1 MEPMYRGI
9 PFSPQTTLSD
19 SIGAADTVI
28 PVADVTVFP
37 DPPNY
42 ATIGTD
48 AGGET
53 IKYTAKA
60 GNSLSGCTRG
70 VEGTAKVWGSGS
82 IIARNHTAKDMET
95 IQKNLEEHDT
105 ALMDKYSAENAPPYP
120 VTKVAGKTG
129 DVTLAKSDVGLSNV
143 DNVKQYSA
151 SNPPPYPVTKVAGKT
166 GDVNLD
172 KTDVGLGNVDN
183 VKQYSAY
190 NPPPYPVTS
199 VNGGTGA
206 VTLTQAKEFSGTFT
220 ASGWTGDTVYTYKQ
234 SVSISGLKE
243 TYNVKPVVDVAL
255 GGTNATTDENTAKAF
270 GKVVRF
276 VTGSGFLTAYAMQQ
290 PDVDF
295 SVSVTVVE

>member
-9 PFSPQTTLSD
+9 PFSPQTTLTD

-28 PVADVTVFP
+28 PVADVSAFP

-48 AGGET
+48 SGGET

-60 GNSLSGCTRG
+60 GSSLSGCTRG
-70 VEGTAKVWGSGS
+70 VEGNAKAWGSGS
-82 IIARNHTAKDMET
+82 IIARNHTAKDMESL
-95 IQKNLEEHDT
+95 QKNVEEHDT
-105 ALMDKYSAENAPPYP
+105 ALKDKYSSENAPPYP

-129 DVTLAKSDVGLSNV
+129 DVSLGKSDVGLGNVDNVKQYSTSNPPPYPVTKVSGKTGDVSLEKSDVGLGNV

-151 SNPPPYPVTKVAGKT
+151 SNPPPYPVT
-166 GDVNLD
+166 
-172 KTDVGLGNVDN
+172 
-183 VKQYSAY
+183 
-190 NPPPYPVTS
+190 S
-199 VNGGTGA
+199 VNGNTGA
-206 VTLTQAKEFSGTFT
+206 VTLTQAKAFSGTFG

-243 TYNVKPVVDVAL
+243 SYPVKPVVDISLA
-255 GGTNATTDENTAKAF
+255 GTSATTDQAAVKAY

-276 VTGSGFLTAYAMQQ
+276 VTGSGFLTAYAMEK
-290 PDVDF
+290 PAADF